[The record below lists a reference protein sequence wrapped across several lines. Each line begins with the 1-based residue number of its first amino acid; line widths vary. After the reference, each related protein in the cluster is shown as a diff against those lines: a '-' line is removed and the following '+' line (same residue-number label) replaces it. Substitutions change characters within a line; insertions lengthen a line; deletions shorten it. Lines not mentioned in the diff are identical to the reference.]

1 MEVLEDP
8 PALPSPPPRRGV
20 GRPRKGTGPRIN
32 YAELDQ
38 LIVFGEPG
46 VDPRCAVRYPSY
58 RELAVRYGVVT
69 SVIAEYASKHDCQRR
84 RKRAAAR
91 IRALADKMQIEL
103 RASAQVN
110 GEAEADVSPV
120 EVVQGARR
128 EALGALAESPPNAP
142 A

>member
-1 MEVLEDP
+1 MEVLEHP
-8 PALPSPPPRRGV
+8 AALPSPPPRRRA

-46 VDPRCAVRYPSY
+46 DEPGCAVRYPSY

-69 SVIAEYASKHDCQRR
+69 SVIAEFASKHDCQRR

-91 IRALADKMQIEL
+91 IRTLADNMQIEL
-103 RASAQVN
+103 RASARAN
-110 GEAEADVSPV
+110 GQADADVSPV
-120 EVVQGARR
+120 EVVRVARN
-128 EALGALAESPPNAP
+128 EALGAPSESPSNAP